1 MLNVFIHLTE
11 TFTYQI
17 SLFCKV
23 QFTELRGKLTYV
35 NSYFKVSDFFY
46 KYYKCTLIVTILP
59 FSHAFHV
66 HTLLSLKNYYL
77 LSSFCLKNAEN

>member
-35 NSYFKVSDFFY
+35 NSYFKVSDFFLQILQMY
-46 KYYKCTLIVTILP
+46 IDRYNIAIQSCFSCTYFT
-59 FSHAFHV
+59 F
-66 HTLLSLKNYYL
+66 T
-77 LSSFCLKNAEN
+77 